1 MQHSWR
7 PSRSIAVQRCPR
19 ALFTG
24 LLQADAARAA
34 GIATGAR
41 DRHGRRT
48 RCRLGRSGVART
60 DERCSNRARRVRPP
74 LSSPSR
80 SMRPRGCRLGRII
93 GSVLLSERASTQTN
107 KQTNRQRHRAFLV
120 QLRRAARLGA
130 VARAARVD
138 RRGCARRVHAR
149 RLRAAIPHA
158 AVRRCMHQACARAGA
173 ARRRRG
179 RGRRRRE
186 GVEFEARRAAAE
198 KVGAP
203 LRRLGLASCARAGA
217 GRRGNGSRAP
227 LPPTHAR
234 RGARARPPCDG
245 RACYACRHARRCRRL
260 MHEVIARHVVEAA
273 ERVRAPAALL
283 RAASKR

>member
-1 MQHSWR
+1 MDVAWCRAGHPATARCGRSR
-7 PSRSIAVQRCPR
+7 THRRACSTLGARRSPSQCSVAHGRCSP
-19 ALFTG
+19 A

-48 RCRLGRSGVART
+48 RCHLGRSGVART
-60 DERCSNRARRVRPP
+60 DGRCSNRARRVRPP

-93 GSVLLSERASTQTN
+93 GSVLPSERASTQTN
-107 KQTNRQRHRAFLV
+107 KQAEAPRVLV
-120 QLRRAARLGA
+120 QLRRAARLRA

-179 RGRRRRE
+179 WGRRRRE

-203 LRRLGLASCARAGA
+203 SARAGIVRA
-217 GRRGNGSRAP
+217 CRRRPSRQRQSRAAAA
-227 LPPTHAR
+227 HACTLWR
-234 RGARARPPCDG
+234 T
-245 RACYACRHARRCRRL
+245 
-260 MHEVIARHVVEAA
+260 
-273 ERVRAPAALL
+273 
-283 RAASKR
+283 RAAPV